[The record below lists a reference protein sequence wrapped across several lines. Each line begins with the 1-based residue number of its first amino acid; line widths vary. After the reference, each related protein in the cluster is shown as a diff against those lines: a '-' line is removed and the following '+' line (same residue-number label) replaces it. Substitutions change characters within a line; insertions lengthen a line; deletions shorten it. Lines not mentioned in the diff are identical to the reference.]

1 MTGAEGENGHV
12 NMNSTAAITATPND
26 GYFVQKIMVTADG
39 ATQTFDY
46 DNAQAYQSGKV
57 AKDDIQIT
65 KDTLVQVIF
74 AEKPTV
80 TFGGDTHIHVT
91 AQQDSKMLNTGD
103 HVEKYSDDIV
113 FTATP
118 DDGYETDNWNV
129 PGWTNVNGAEN
140 DNTTYTRSGSI
151 ESNVE
156 VHATS
161 KALPQYDFTLSVDS
175 LGDEGDG
182 GTVSAEIT
190 RKGMS
195 AYEQEKLEAGTH
207 SFYRDSDITITAVP
221 NAGYRVQDWT
231 INGQT
236 TADTAVSKKLSTL
249 QQATTVQV
257 RFVKLVTGITFGPTD
272 ETSEGGYISAAEAN
286 ETSILGDAATGAN
299 IAASVPI
306 KFTAE
311 VKPGYAIEGW
321 YVNNVRDDS
330 AGTGETYTYPNT
342 TSANS
347 IYIAPKFQQV
357 EYDITTGDNVTV
369 NGQNSTTV
377 RGGESLTFTAVPPAG
392 QNVTGWTVNGKAVAG
407 NGNTL
412 TWTVENGCLT
422 KPNVT
427 AYHVEAQF
435 SAGEYEV
442 TYSQPANGTLSAS
455 VATGTQVNGGTRVAF
470 TAEPDKGYE
479 IDEWMVNGHSV
490 ANSGSTYTLNVTENS
505 TVAVTFKAM
514 VPVSAVPNGRNGN
527 IAITANGKTITDGY
541 VSSGSD
547 VTFTVT
553 PENTD
558 VWCRHGR

>member
-1 MTGAEGENGHV
+1 M
-12 NMNSTAAITATPND
+12 
-26 GYFVQKIMVTADG
+26 
-39 ATQTFDY
+39 
-46 DNAQAYQSGKV
+46 
-57 AKDDIQIT
+57 
-65 KDTLVQVIF
+65 
-74 AEKPTV
+74 
-80 TFGGDTHIHVT
+80 
-91 AQQDSKMLNTGD
+91 
-103 HVEKYSDDIV
+103 
-113 FTATP
+113 
-118 DDGYETDNWNV
+118 
-129 PGWTNVNGAEN
+129 
-140 DNTTYTRSGSI
+140 
-151 ESNVE
+151 
-156 VHATS
+156 
-161 KALPQYDFTLSVDS
+161 
-175 LGDEGDG
+175 
-182 GTVSAEIT
+182 
-190 RKGMS
+190 
-195 AYEQEKLEAGTH
+195 
-207 SFYRDSDITITAVP
+207 P

-236 TADTAVSKKLSTL
+236 TADTAVSKTLSNL
-249 QQATTVQV
+249 RGETTVQV
-257 RFVKLVTGITFGPTD
+257 RCVKLVTGITFGPTD

-347 IYIAPKFQQV
+347 MYIAPKFQQV

-369 NGQNSTTV
+369 NGQNSTTA

-442 TYSQPANGTLSAS
+442 TYSQPAGGTLSAS
-455 VATGTQVNGGTRVAF
+455 VAAGTQVNGGTKVAF

-479 IDEWMVNGHSV
+479 IDEWTVNGHSV

-558 VWCRHGR
+558 DMVQAWQVNGSTVAEMTDTADAPLTYTVKNVTAKTEVSATLIERPTYTITVTSEGSGTASAEPASV